1 MDKAGEGI
9 IFNIKRFSVHD
20 GPGIRTSIFLK
31 GCPLSCT
38 WCHNP
43 EGISRDIIIWYN
55 RNICIA
61 CGKCTEACPQ
71 SALRLKPSEERSII
85 EIDRSRCI
93 VTGECV
99 KVCPTGAIDFTGKRS
114 TVEEVMTEIRKDALF
129 YESSGGGVTL
139 TGGEPLFQPEFCIGI
154 LKACREENFNTTIET
169 CLFCERSLLEKVAD
183 LVDLFLVDMKIFD
196 STLHEEFT
204 GKGNKLIKE
213 NLGILSQMGKRII
226 VRVPLIKGITD
237 SDVNRRNIEDFV
249 KKINPA
255 IPVEYLDFNPLTKSK
270 YQKLAVPFSL
280 SHSLPRSIGGVTQ
293 SKH

>member
-1 MDKAGEGI
+1 MAKATEGI

-31 GCPLSCT
+31 GCPLSCI

-43 EGISRDIIIWYN
+43 EGINCDITIWYN

-61 CGKCTEACPQ
+61 CGKCTEACPE
-71 SALRLKPSEERSII
+71 SALKLHNTGQKYIK
-85 EIDRSRCI
+85 IDRSHCN

-99 KVCPTGAIDFTGKRS
+99 KVCPTGAIDFTGRIS
-114 TVEEVMTEIRKDALF
+114 SVAELMTEIRKDELF

-154 LKACREENFNTTIET
+154 LQACREANFNTALET
-169 CLFCERSLLEKVAD
+169 CLFCKKELLEKAAD

-196 STLHEEFT
+196 GDKHEEFT
-204 GKGNKLIKE
+204 GKRNDLIKD
-213 NLGILSQMGKRII
+213 NLRFLYESGKNII

-237 SDVNRRNIEDFV
+237 SKANRRDIEEFV
-249 KKINPA
+249 KKINPG

-270 YQKLAVPFSL
+270 YQKLAIPFL
-280 SHSLPRSIGGVTQ
+280 AEGI
-293 SKH
+293 